1 MKTYITL
8 FFVVCIISCSQ
19 KDNDLIKIS
28 NIDQLKGI
36 WKWESTC
43 GGFTG
48 ECANSSNSHY
58 ATIEFLSSGRFV
70 EKHNN
75 TIYQQT
81 NYKVIKIDDVSGKLI
96 LDNSDYQRP
105 ISITNNHLQVIRGSL
120 IDTYIK
126 IE

>member
-1 MKTYITL
+1 MKTYVIL
-8 FFVVCIISCSQ
+8 FFVVCMISCSQ
-19 KDNDLIKIS
+19 KDNDLIKVS

-43 GGFTG
+43 GGVSG

-58 ATIEFLSSGRFV
+58 AVIEFLANGRFV
-70 EKHNN
+70 EKHND

-81 NYKVIKIDDVSGKLI
+81 NYTVIKIDDVSGYLI

-105 ISITNNHLQVIRGSL
+105 ISIINNHLLVIRGSL

-126 IE
+126 TE